1 MTSNQIPLFT
11 GEWIIQAL
19 RSRLNEIQG
28 EAEALHTVTEQH
40 RLSGDVEYICHEM
53 LTGIQRL
60 DQNLSQLEASM
71 SAYRTHPVEE
81 PGSKLHHSSR

>member
-19 RSRLNEIQG
+19 RNRLDEIKG

-40 RLSGDVEYICHEM
+40 HLSNDVDFICQEM
-53 LTGIQRL
+53 LSSIQRL
-60 DQNLSQLEASM
+60 DLNLCQLEASVNEYR
-71 SAYRTHPVEE
+71 SRSNRTHV
-81 PGSKLHHSSR
+81 LN